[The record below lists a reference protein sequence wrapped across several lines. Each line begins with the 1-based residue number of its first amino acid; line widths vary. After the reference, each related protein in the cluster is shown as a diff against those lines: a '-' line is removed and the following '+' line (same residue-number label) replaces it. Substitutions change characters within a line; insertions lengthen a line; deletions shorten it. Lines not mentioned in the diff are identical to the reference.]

1 MLVLENYYK
10 NVTELKA
17 ELNRLKVTLS
27 DEDLCLLAIKLSVFK
42 KIPSVDVFYEILWGT
57 IGRDKL
63 MSQVLHTKAVST
75 VYLVAKMLKNS
86 NHKKTIKISKI
97 GIIYQLYVII
107 KWRFKQ

>member
-1 MLVLENYYK
+1 MLVLENYYT

-27 DEDLCLLAIKLSVFK
+27 DEDLCLLAIKLTTAK
-42 KIPSVDVFYEILWGT
+42 KLQGVEVFYQILWGT

-75 VYLVAKMLKNS
+75 LYLVAKMLKNS

-107 KWRFKQ
+107 GWRLKR